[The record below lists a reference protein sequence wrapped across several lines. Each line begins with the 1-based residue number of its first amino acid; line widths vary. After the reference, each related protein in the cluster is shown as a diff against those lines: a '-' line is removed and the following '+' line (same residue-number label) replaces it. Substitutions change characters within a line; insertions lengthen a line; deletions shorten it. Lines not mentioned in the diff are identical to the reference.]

1 MNTYS
6 EKARMTVHALA
17 TMDSKVKNNILSAMA
32 KGLRQH
38 SAGIIC
44 ENEKDL
50 QLAKEAGL
58 SSALIDRLTLS
69 EAKIDQMACAIEDV
83 IALPDPI
90 GEAIESFTSPD
101 GLEIQ
106 KTRVPLGVLL
116 MIYESRPNVTADA
129 AALAIKSGNAIIL
142 KGGKEAVRTNEAIAN
157 AIIASGHLAG
167 MPEGAVQFI
176 NSSDRAITNA
186 LLTESGGID
195 AVIPRGGVG
204 LKKAIAD
211 VAKVP
216 ILMTGSG
223 LCHMYIGASAAL
235 ENTIDI
241 VLNAKTQRPGVCN
254 AIETLLI
261 DEDYADTYAVLKAL
275 YLAGVELHL
284 CEDLYDSFSDKL
296 NRLNADTKKPIL
308 KSTDEDWETE
318 YLDLILSVKVVKNVK
333 EACQHIQKYSS
344 GHSEAILT
352 YDEAEAEYFL
362 NTVDSACVYWN
373 ASTRFTDGGCFGFGC
388 EIGIA
393 TQKIHARG
401 PMGLRELT
409 SYKYKIK
416 GNGDV
421 RR

>member
-1 MNTYS
+1 M
-6 EKARMTVHALA
+6 
-17 TMDSKVKNNILSAMA
+17 NILSQNARATVHTLATLDAKTKNTLLNAMS
-32 KGLRQH
+32 KGLRQNIPAIL
-38 SAGIIC
+38 SA
-44 ENEKDL
+44 NEKDL
-50 QLAKEAGL
+50 QLAKASGL
-58 SSALIDRLTLS
+58 SNALIDRLRLDET
-69 EAKIDQMACAIEDV
+69 KIEQMAEGIESV
-83 IALPDPI
+83 IKLPDPI
-90 GEAIESFTSPD
+90 GEVIESFTSPD
-101 GLEIQ
+101 GLQIQ

-129 AALAIKSGNAIIL
+129 AALALKSGNAIIL
-142 KGGKEAVRTNEAIAN
+142 KGGKEALHTNTAIAD
-157 AIIASGHLAG
+157 AIIRSAMLAG
-167 MPEGAVQFI
+167 LPEGAIQFI
-176 NSSDRAITNA
+176 NSSERTITNE

-195 AVIPRGGVG
+195 AVIPRGGSG

-211 VAKVP
+211 IAKVP

-223 LCHMYIGASAAL
+223 LCHMYIGASAPL

-261 DEDYADTYAVLKAL
+261 DEDYTDTYAVLKAL
-275 YLAGVELHL
+275 YLSGVELHL
-284 CEDLYDSFSDKL
+284 CDDLYESFYEKL
-296 NRLNADTKKPIL
+296 SRLNPEVKKPIL
-308 KSTDEDWETE
+308 PATEADWEAE
-318 YLDLILSVKVVKNVK
+318 YLDLTLSVRVVKNVR
-333 EACQHIQKYSS
+333 EACKHIQTYSS

-362 NTVDSACVYWN
+362 NAVDSACVYWN

-393 TQKIHARG
+393 TQKLHARG

-416 GNGDV
+416 GTGDI